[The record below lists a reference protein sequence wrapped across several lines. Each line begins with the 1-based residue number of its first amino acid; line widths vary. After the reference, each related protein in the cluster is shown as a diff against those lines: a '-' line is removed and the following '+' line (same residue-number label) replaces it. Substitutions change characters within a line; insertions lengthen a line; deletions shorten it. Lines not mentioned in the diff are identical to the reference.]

1 MFRLMLEHL
10 CAQPP
15 HLVLRRESP
24 LVHPGRVDTLEPR
37 NQRPVVAVLALE
49 VLALYGR
56 RHRQAALVEH
66 HFVGPFPWRPLGVQ
80 VHLGSRAHVEHEHAR
95 TGTPIWMAEM
105 PMPPS
110 AFTVSIM
117 SATSLSRASPGPV
130 GSDRRESI
138 GSGHFSTG
146 RIIPA

>member
-37 NQRPVVAVLALE
+37 NQRPVVGSLPLRS
-49 VLALYGR
+49 LPCTGDGTD
-56 RHRQAALVEH
+56 RQPSSSITSSVPFH
-66 HFVGPFPWRPLGVQ
+66 GVHSGFRYTSGPEPT
-80 VHLGSRAHVEHEHAR
+80 SSTNTR